1 MGDRQLTDNFRLGF
15 NVGGN
20 FMYQRSE
27 TLGVG
32 VGNMVDKGN
41 WMLNAANLLR
51 TGSED
56 GYKRAMNSVFGSV
69 QMAWKEYLSLDLTAR
84 NDWSST
90 LPSGNNSFFYPSANL
105 SFVVSDFLRSI
116 DKPLPSWVTFAKARL
131 SAAQVGK
138 DTSPY
143 QLYNTYS
150 FKFDNGVLTLFSA
163 HIFIHN
169 VKYDIFHT

>member
-1 MGDRQLTDNFRLGF
+1 
-15 NVGGN
+15 
-20 FMYQRSE
+20 MYQRSE

-90 LPSGNNSFFYPSANL
+90 LPSGNNSFLL
-105 SFVVSDFLRSI
+105 SVCQPQFRSVG
-116 DKPLPSWVTFAKARL
+116 LLALYRQTVAKL
-131 SAAQVGK
+131 GDICQG
-138 DTSPY
+138 TSVCR
-143 QLYNTYS
+143 T
-150 FKFDNGVLTLFSA
+150 GR
-163 HIFIHN
+163 
-169 VKYDIFHT
+169 